1 VHQGVFMNVLI
12 FLLSVADLF
21 DGVLKAIMSVSIL
34 SLFMTA
40 LLFFGVISFFVWLVN
55 WGRKNK

>member
-1 VHQGVFMNVLI
+1 MNVLI
-12 FLLSVADLF
+12 FLLSVVDLF

-34 SLFMTA
+34 SFFMTA